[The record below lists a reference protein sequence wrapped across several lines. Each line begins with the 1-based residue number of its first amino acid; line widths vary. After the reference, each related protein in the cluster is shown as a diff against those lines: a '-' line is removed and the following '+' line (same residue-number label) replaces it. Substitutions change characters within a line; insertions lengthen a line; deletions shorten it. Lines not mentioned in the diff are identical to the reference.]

1 MAFTAISD
9 ILKYK
14 EENNCKFWEAIVQQ
28 EAKDSLVDEKTVID
42 KMTKMY
48 HVMKE
53 ADASYDGA
61 LMSNSGLS
69 GGNGLKMQNY
79 ADSNGKSKNM
89 ALCGEFGSHV
99 MASAIKMAENNAC
112 MKRIVASPTAGSC
125 GVVSAVLLNY
135 EKMENMPEHIM
146 VEALIVAAGIGNV
159 IAERASIAGAAGG
172 CQAEIGTSS
181 SMAAGALAYLRG
193 GDGYM
198 ADAAALAMKNMLGL
212 VCDPVGGLVEVP
224 CVKRNAAGAMNA
236 LCAADIALAGIKSAI
251 DVDKVYDAMR
261 QIGEMMDKDLKE
273 TGKAGLAQVAE
284 Q

>member
-28 EAKDSLVDEKTVID
+28 EAKDSLVDEKTVMD

-79 ADSNGKSKNM
+79 ADSNGKSENK

-125 GVVSAVLLNY
+125 GVVPAVLLNY

-193 GDGYM
+193 GDGYI

-236 LCAADIALAGIKSAI
+236 LCAADMALAGIKSAI

>member
-1 MAFTAISD
+1 MAFTAVSD

-79 ADSNGKSKNM
+79 ADSNGKSKNK

-125 GVVSAVLLNY
+125 GVVPAVLLNY

-193 GDGYM
+193 GDEYI

-236 LCAADIALAGIKSAI
+236 LCAADMALAGIKSAI

>member
-79 ADSNGKSKNM
+79 ADSNGKSKNK

-125 GVVSAVLLNY
+125 GVVPAVLLNY
-135 EKMENMPEHIM
+135 EKMENMPEQTM

-159 IAERASIAGAAGG
+159 IAERASIAGAAGFSISSGRRWIYSG
-172 CQAEIGTSS
+172 CSGTCNEKYAWSC
-181 SMAAGALAYLRG
+181 L
-193 GDGYM
+193 
-198 ADAAALAMKNMLGL
+198 
-212 VCDPVGGLVEVP
+212 
-224 CVKRNAAGAMNA
+224 
-236 LCAADIALAGIKSAI
+236 
-251 DVDKVYDAMR
+251 
-261 QIGEMMDKDLKE
+261 
-273 TGKAGLAQVAE
+273 
-284 Q
+284 

>member
-1 MAFTAISD
+1 MAFTAVSD

-79 ADSNGKSKNM
+79 ADSNGKSKNR

-125 GVVSAVLLNY
+125 GVVPAVLLNY

-193 GDGYM
+193 GDGYI

-236 LCAADIALAGIKSAI
+236 LCAADMALAGIKSAI

>member
-1 MAFTAISD
+1 MTFTAISD

-28 EAKDSLVDEKTVID
+28 EAKDSLVDEKTVMD

-79 ADSNGKSKNM
+79 ADSNGKSKNK

-125 GVVSAVLLNY
+125 GVVPAVLLNY

-193 GDGYM
+193 GDGYI

-236 LCAADIALAGIKSAI
+236 LCAADMALAGIKSAI

>member
-1 MAFTAISD
+1 MAFAAVSD

-79 ADSNGKSKNM
+79 ADSNGKSKNK

-125 GVVSAVLLNY
+125 GVVPAVLLNY

-193 GDGYM
+193 GDGYI

-236 LCAADIALAGIKSAI
+236 LCAADMALAGIKSAI

>member
-69 GGNGLKMQNY
+69 GGNGL
-79 ADSNGKSKNM
+79 
-89 ALCGEFGSHV
+89 GSHV

-125 GVVSAVLLNY
+125 GVVPAVLLNY
-135 EKMENMPEHIM
+135 EKMENMPEQTM

-193 GDGYM
+193 GDGYI

-236 LCAADIALAGIKSAI
+236 LCAADMALAGIKSAI

>member
-1 MAFTAISD
+1 MAFTAVSD

-28 EAKDSLVDEKTVID
+28 EAKDALVDEKAVID

-53 ADASYDGA
+53 ADASYDGT

-79 ADSNGKSKNM
+79 AESGQNSKNK

-125 GVVSAVLLNY
+125 GVVPAVLLNY
-135 EKMENMPEHIM
+135 EKMENMPEQTM

-193 GDGYM
+193 GDEYI

-236 LCAADIALAGIKSAI
+236 LCAADMALAGIKSAI

>member
-79 ADSNGKSKNM
+79 ADPNGKSKNK
-89 ALCGEFGSHV
+89 ALCGEV
-99 MASAIKMAENNAC
+99 
-112 MKRIVASPTAGSC
+112 
-125 GVVSAVLLNY
+125 
-135 EKMENMPEHIM
+135 
-146 VEALIVAAGIGNV
+146 
-159 IAERASIAGAAGG
+159 
-172 CQAEIGTSS
+172 Q
-181 SMAAGALAYLRG
+181 
-193 GDGYM
+193 
-198 ADAAALAMKNMLGL
+198 
-212 VCDPVGGLVEVP
+212 
-224 CVKRNAAGAMNA
+224 
-236 LCAADIALAGIKSAI
+236 
-251 DVDKVYDAMR
+251 
-261 QIGEMMDKDLKE
+261 
-273 TGKAGLAQVAE
+273 
-284 Q
+284 

>member
-79 ADSNGKSKNM
+79 ADSSGKSKNK

-125 GVVSAVLLNY
+125 GVVPAVLLNY
-135 EKMENMPEHIM
+135 EKMENMPEQIM

-193 GDGYM
+193 GDEYI

-236 LCAADIALAGIKSAI
+236 LCAADMALPGIKSAI